1 MWWGRVEWFLERTK
15 KLGTCQIVPNCGRTP
30 ISKYPLLKVP
40 TFGAQGLKKCC
51 LYPYCKISIKKN
63 IFKGFTWSKI
73 CTLVCLKEKSEE
85 KLKNDFCLTMG
96 KTIFAH
102 FGGLTKK
109 LNQTEFQIFFLVR
122 VLWSKM
128 KVFANLKKSFIFK
141 IFVIFE
147 NEISPT
153 FWNWTYKNIPDRCP
167 FSKIAKKCYFT
178 PLFCE
183 GASMVH
189 YLKNGHKI
197 PGKFM
202 IWQWSNANVKW
213 YLIIVIL
220 SHVAFKKN
228 SFYIF
233 LRFFLT
239 LDIFLKATLTQ
250 IS

>member
-1 MWWGRVEWFLERTK
+1 M
-15 KLGTCQIVPNCGRTP
+15 
-30 ISKYPLLKVP
+30 
-40 TFGAQGLKKCC
+40 
-51 LYPYCKISIKKN
+51 
-63 IFKGFTWSKI
+63 
-73 CTLVCLKEKSEE
+73 
-85 KLKNDFCLTMG
+85 
-96 KTIFAH
+96 
-102 FGGLTKK
+102 
-109 LNQTEFQIFFLVR
+109 FFEVKWRYLHI
-122 VLWSKM
+122 
-128 KVFANLKKSFIFK
+128 LKKSFIFR

-189 YLKNGHKI
+189 FLKNGHKI
-197 PGKFM
+197 PRKFK
-202 IWQWSNANVKW
+202 IWHWSNANIKW

-239 LDIFLKATLTQ
+239 IGYLLESYFNTDFLSVTVKIKFLYVAN
-250 IS
+250 ISSL